1 MSPIAP
7 TATEKSWMEKNMASP
22 EEKQAYEEYV
32 NYVKEPINEE
42 WEPLVNYSPEDKEYY
57 KLLDLIEMSEDM
69 NAFEDSNNCHQ
80 LLSEQTWEERPA
92 RNCSQ
97 DTMSRRSKVSYQL
110 KSQLLEKDTQQQS
123 AHTVRYLNLNY
134 LLNWKVGKW
143 GGSEYLG
150 MNTMKIQ
157 FKGFE
162 GRRNTSMPWRAIEL
176 EKVE

>member
-7 TATEKSWMEKNMASP
+7 TSTEKSWMEKNMASP

-32 NYVKEPINEE
+32 NHVKEPINEE

-69 NAFEDSNNCHQ
+69 NASEDSNNCHQ
-80 LLSEQTWEERPA
+80 LLSEQTWEDRPA

-97 DTMSRRSKVSYQL
+97 DTMSRRSEIIVPAKITIAGEGYATAECPYG
-110 KSQLLEKDTQQQS
+110 KIFIP
-123 AHTVRYLNLNY
+123 NY

-162 GRRNTSMPWRAIEL
+162 GCRNTSMPWRAIEL

>member
-1 MSPIAP
+1 MSSIAL

-80 LLSEQTWEERPA
+80 LLSRSNLGGTSSKKLLSGYYVTA
-92 RNCSQ
+92 FRNY
-97 DTMSRRSKVSYQL
+97 R
-110 KSQLLEKDTQQQS
+110 
-123 AHTVRYLNLNY
+123 
-134 LLNWKVGKW
+134 
-143 GGSEYLG
+143 
-150 MNTMKIQ
+150 
-157 FKGFE
+157 
-162 GRRNTSMPWRAIEL
+162 TS
-176 EKVE
+176 